1 MGWLGRNRGYDRSR
15 VLKQATHAV
24 RRGRHGKALTLYQ
37 QVLEHEPNNTD
48 LHRRVAPLLAR
59 AGKREEA
66 WASYRRA
73 GEALVR
79 QGFVEQAIGVYR
91 EACDRLPRAVEAWL
105 ALADLEAERGRP
117 RDAVQT
123 LLAGRRRFRSR
134 RDRKHAVRL
143 LKRARR
149 IDPSDFASTFDLAGL
164 AAQVGLRAHAQRMLE
179 EIAPTCTRRQLRRLR
194 ARQFAIAPGARTLWM
209 YLRALLGIGAARSV
223 RRLAA

>member
-1 MGWLGRNRGYDRSR
+1 MGWLGRSRGYDRSR
-15 VLKQATHAV
+15 VLKQATQAV
-24 RRGRHGKALTLYQ
+24 RKGRHGKALTLYQ

-59 AGKREEA
+59 TGKSAEA
-66 WASYRRA
+66 WSSYRRA

-91 EACDRLPRAVEAWL
+91 EACDRLPRAPDVWL

-123 LLAGRRRFRSR
+123 LLAGRRRFRAR
-134 RDRKHAVRL
+134 RDRNHAVRL

-149 IDPSDFASTFDLAGL
+149 IDPNDFASTFDLAGL
-164 AAQVGLRAHAQRMLE
+164 AARAGLRAHARHMLE
-179 EIAPTCTRRQLRRLR
+179 EIVPTCTRRQLRRLR
-194 ARQFAIAPGARTLWM
+194 GRQLAIAPGPRTLWL
-209 YLRALLGIGAARSV
+209 YLRALVGAGGPQPV